1 MKTKDIIKFMDS
13 INNVISFIEGAL
25 RMDEIVNFRLE
36 DQGDIIRFSI
46 QRGHHNILCEE
57 IAKIDD
63 NSLKVIYA
71 AIAAKYE
78 RQMEIGATSTFGKG
92 EVTWNLA
99 PVIADK
105 TLIEFMSP
113 AKKDQKWFYEE
124 LERGTKGK
132 GLK

>member
-1 MKTKDIIKFMDS
+1 MERVVHRKKKWS
-13 INNVISFIEGAL
+13 INTCQNEQECVHF
-25 RMDEIVNFRLE
+25 
-36 DQGDIIRFSI
+36 
-46 QRGHHNILCEE
+46 
-57 IAKIDD
+57 

-71 AIAAKYE
+71 SIAAKYE

-105 TLIEFMSP
+105 TLIEFISP